1 MEAHPVYNRLMVI
14 KPRIIRTFFTILLI
28 AAISAGCLPGS
39 SDETQIPT
47 VNSGN
52 ATIYAPTLPVIVP
65 TSTDEPTAEVNSGGN
80 LVETAAPMET
90 LSPVEETLDPVVVMD
105 PLQLPTPTISVPS
118 ILSSSGNLKPRP
130 AAMKITRPGP
140 YSKVSSPIQLEAL
153 ISPGDDRLIYID
165 VIGEDGRIIV
175 SQILDFR
182 NYDSLSFFI
191 SPEIPFEIKSAAELA
206 RIVVYVNDQFGQKI
220 HLVSVDVILIQLGD
234 SDLTVNEIEFE
245 PYMVKSPGEGALISG
260 GVLLVEG
267 TARLVADSPL
277 VVDLINQDGAVVGT
291 GETQVSPPSQT
302 SSHMPFQVV
311 VPYAVSS
318 RTRVRMTLRQESTS
332 RIPGTV
338 WLSSSVIFLDP

>member
-1 MEAHPVYNRLMVI
+1 MVF
-14 KPRIIRTFFTILLI
+14 KPGKIRTFSTILLI

-39 SDETQIPT
+39 TEETQIPT
-47 VNSGN
+47 DISGG
-52 ATIYAPTLPVIVP
+52 ATLDAPTLPAIVP
-65 TSTDEPTAEVNSGGN
+65 TSTDEPTAEVSGSGII
-80 LVETAAPMET
+80 VETTAPLEP
-90 LSPVEETLDPVVVMD
+90 LVPVEGTLETVVITD
-105 PLQLPTPTISVPS
+105 PLQLPTPTIAVPS
-118 ILSSSGNLKPRP
+118 IQSSSGSLKPRP

-153 ISPGDDRLIYID
+153 ISPGEDRLIYID
-165 VIGEDGRIIV
+165 VIGEDGRMIV

-182 NYDSLSFFI
+182 TYDSLSFFI

-206 RIVVYVNDQFGQKI
+206 RIVVYVIDQFGQKI
-220 HLVSVDVILIQLGD
+220 HLVSVEVILIQLGD

-267 TARLVADSPL
+267 SARLVADSPL
-277 VVDLINQDGAVVGT
+277 LVDLINQEGVVVGT

-311 VPYAVSS
+311 VPYSVSG

-338 WLSSSVIFLDP
+338 WLSSTVIFLDP

>member
-1 MEAHPVYNRLMVI
+1 MVF
-14 KPRIIRTFFTILLI
+14 KPGKIRTFSTILLI

-39 SDETQIPT
+39 TEETQIPT
-47 VNSGN
+47 DHSGG
-52 ATIYAPTLPVIVP
+52 ATLDAPTLPAIVS
-65 TSTDEPTAEVNSGGN
+65 TSPDEPTAEVSGSGII
-80 LVETAAPMET
+80 VETTAPLEP
-90 LSPVEETLDPVVVMD
+90 LVPVEGTLETVVITD
-105 PLQLPTPTISVPS
+105 PLQLPTPTIAVPS
-118 ILSSSGNLKPRP
+118 ILSSSGSLKPRP

-153 ISPGDDRLIYID
+153 ISPGEDRLIYID
-165 VIGEDGRIIV
+165 VIGEDGRMIV

-182 NYDSLSFFI
+182 TYDSLSFFI

-206 RIVVYVNDQFGQKI
+206 RIVVYVIDQFGQKI
-220 HLVSVDVILIQLGD
+220 HLVSVEVILIQLGD

-267 TARLVADSPL
+267 SARLVADSPL
-277 VVDLINQDGAVVGT
+277 LVDLINQEGVVVGT

-311 VPYAVSS
+311 VPYSVSG

-338 WLSSSVIFLDP
+338 WLSSTVIFLDP